1 MIVETG
7 RLNSILT
14 LKNHCLKL
22 KHDCLCVC
30 VDTWSVD
37 RNMMRAVHANNQLPD
52 TINTHDTD
60 SGSEQRIIRTMTHA
74 IMMKDKNKESDRQ
87 EV

>member
-1 MIVETG
+1 
-7 RLNSILT
+7 
-14 LKNHCLKL
+14 
-22 KHDCLCVC
+22 
-30 VDTWSVD
+30 
-37 RNMMRAVHANNQLPD
+37 MMRAVHANNQLPD